1 MTVHLGR
8 QGGSTS
14 VRALTTALALRRERS
29 KTSPDLSYNAVF
41 IPHPVSLIASK
52 LIVGEVDKIRP

>member
-8 QGGSTS
+8 QVGSTS

-29 KTSPDLSYNAVF
+29 KTSPDISYNTVFISAPEFNLIQIAVF
-41 IPHPVSLIASK
+41 IKSK
-52 LIVGEVDKIRP
+52 AECR